1 MISTGNSAGTELVV
15 LSDEE
20 GRPIGVAPKATVHT
34 DDTPLHLAFS
44 AYLLNASGSVLL
56 TRRALGKKTWP
67 GVWTN
72 SFCGH
77 PGPGEPV
84 REAIVRRLGQELG
97 VGEGRVESVE
107 EVLPD
112 FRYWARDSSGLV
124 EHEICPVFV
133 VALAGGTAL
142 DPSSEEVDACEWVAP
157 ESLLCAVD
165 SLPGVFSPWM
175 VEQLGHRELG
185 EALLRGPLRGRS

>member
-20 GRPIGVAPKATVHT
+20 GRPIGVASKATVHT

-44 AYLLNASGSVLL
+44 AYLLDASGSVLL

-97 VGEGRVESVE
+97 VDEGCVVSVE

-112 FRYWARDSSGLV
+112 FRYRARDSSGLV
-124 EHEICPVFV
+124 EHEICPVFMV
-133 VALAGGTAL
+133 TLAEGTAL
-142 DPSSEEVDACEWVAP
+142 EPSPGEVDAWEWVAP
-157 ESLLCAVD
+157 ENLLRAVG

-185 EALLRGPLRGRS
+185 EALLRGRLRGRS